1 MTFNLLK
8 IIHSL
13 QGKKHLRTFSFK
25 YIFFS
30 VITQLNVTVTVV
42 LYLKAYYI
50 HIETKEE
57 NSGNIFLITINEN
70 LYFKI

>member
-1 MTFNLLK
+1 M
-8 IIHSL
+8 
-13 QGKKHLRTFSFK
+13 FK

-30 VITQLNVTVTVV
+30 VITQLNVTGTVV
-42 LYLKAYYI
+42 LYLKTYYI
-50 HIETKEE
+50 HIEIKGE